1 MEEEWDCLVQHYI
14 DLEMELLRSAMHSM
28 VLNHESYHE
37 FQQIRLGLSRRLS
50 SLLQSCR
57 SSLDHTPHH
66 LNKLESHA
74 FADPFKK
81 LTNTASDG
89 LLGRRFLDA
98 PRDHISAGPTAE
110 LQSLLRDPLPA

>member
-1 MEEEWDCLVQHYI
+1 MVEEWDCLVQHYI

-37 FQQIRLGLSRRLS
+37 FQQIRLGFSRRLS

-57 SSLDHTPHH
+57 SYLDHTPHH

-74 FADPFKK
+74 FADPFQK
-81 LTNTASDG
+81 LTNT
-89 LLGRRFLDA
+89 
-98 PRDHISAGPTAE
+98 PTAGPFGCRFQEA
-110 LQSLLRDPLPA
+110 LRNPRPQHQKERMADT